1 MAQIGTISLFEY
13 LKKPAGIE
21 LGTAVYQAA
30 RRARSPIGIRQVK
43 TKKYTGKV
51 ILYTQEF
58 LDEYFKK
65 NSSVLTST
73 KNTYMNETNNSL
85 FTATT
90 GTVTLANT
98 GYSGTIN
105 GSSGITSTL
114 LSYSEPVSTNLN
126 SSSTMTIAGTSI
138 DSGVVLQGNSTINYS
153 PLLSNSNNMKPTQV
167 KVAVFTITR
176 DEDTNEINS
185 SKFLKE
191 FWVEQKNG
199 VSIDLVVAKHLDK
212 DFDPETTII
221 KVLSTVSF

>member
-30 RRARSPIGIRQVK
+30 RRARSPIGIRQVS

-58 LDEYFKK
+58 LDQYFKV
-65 NSSVLTST
+65 STSLQST
-73 KNTYMNETNNSL
+73 KNMYMNETNNSL

-90 GTVTLANT
+90 GTVTLANS
-98 GYSGTIN
+98 GYSGTVN
-105 GSSGITSTL
+105 GGSTITTISTGSGLT
-114 LSYSEPVSTNLN
+114 
-126 SSSTMTIAGTSI
+126 
-138 DSGVVLQGNSTINYS
+138 LQGNSTINYS
-153 PLLSNSNNMKPTQV
+153 SLPSNSNNMKPTQV